1 MTPTRWRR
9 AAEYGLSFALFLGI
23 WKGYVAA
30 YDVPAFI
37 LPSPEETFLCLVRLF
52 KGEIYFHLAVTT
64 GEIVSGFLLGSVLGF
79 LFGYPLARSAL
90 LRKALMPYVLFAQT
104 APKIALIPLF
114 VLWFGLGW
122 ASKLILIVSMV
133 FFPVMAS
140 VILGMQSV
148 DRGMRDLMHVLRASR
163 LQTFWEVE
171 LPSSL
176 PPIFAGLK
184 VGIVQA
190 VIGAIVAEW
199 ISSKS
204 GLGYLLTYA
213 SALSDTPLLV
223 AAIIVTSSLGVLLYE
238 VLDVVEGRLLGW
250 HESKRDTHAV
260 LREAAP

>member
-1 MTPTRWRR
+1 MTPRWRR
-9 AAEYGLSFALFLGI
+9 ALEYGLSTALFLGL

-37 LPSPEETFLCLVRLF
+37 LPSPEETFACIVRLF
-52 KGEIYFHLAVTT
+52 AGEIYFHLAVTA
-64 GEIVSGFLLGSVLGF
+64 GEILSGFLLGVVLGF
-79 LFGYPLARSAL
+79 LFGYPLARSTL
-90 LRKALMPYVLFAQT
+90 LRKALMPYILFAQT

-114 VLWFGLGW
+114 VLWFGLGY
-122 ASKLILIVSMV
+122 ASKLVLIVSMV

-140 VILGMQSV
+140 VILGIQSV
-148 DRGMRDLMHVLRASR
+148 DRGMRDLMRILQASGAR
-163 LQTFWEVE
+163 TFWEVE
-171 LPSSL
+171 LPASL
-176 PPIFAGLK
+176 PLIFAGLK

-223 AAIIVTSSLGVLLYE
+223 AVIVVTAALGVLFYE
-238 VLDVVEGRLLGW
+238 ALDALEGRLLHW
-250 HESKRDTHAV
+250 HESRRGAQAV
-260 LREAAP
+260 PREAAP

>member
-1 MTPTRWRR
+1 MTLTRWRR
-9 AAEYGLSFALFLGI
+9 VLEYGVSIALFLGI
-23 WKGYVAA
+23 WKGYVVA

-37 LPSPEETFLCLVRLF
+37 LPSPEETFYCIVRLF
-52 KGEIYFHLAVTT
+52 GGEIYFHLAVTA
-64 GEIVSGFLLGSVLGF
+64 GEIVSGFVLGVALGF
-79 LFGYPLARSAL
+79 LFGYPLAKSLL
-90 LRKALMPYVLFAQT
+90 LRKALMPYILFAQT

-114 VLWFGLGW
+114 VVWFGLGY

-148 DRGMRDLMHVLRASR
+148 DRGMRDLMRILQASGM
-163 LQTFWEVE
+163 QTFWEVE

-176 PPIFAGLK
+176 PLVFAGLK

-223 AAIIVTSSLGVLLYE
+223 AVIIVTTALGILFYE
-238 VLDVVEGRLLGW
+238 VLDVLEGRLLHW
-250 HESKRDTHAV
+250 HESKRDAQGL
-260 LREAAP
+260 LREAAS

>member
-1 MTPTRWRR
+1 M
-9 AAEYGLSFALFLGI
+9 L
-23 WKGYVAA
+23 
-30 YDVPAFI
+30 
-37 LPSPEETFLCLVRLF
+37 
-52 KGEIYFHLAVTT
+52 
-64 GEIVSGFLLGSVLGF
+64 
-79 LFGYPLARSAL
+79 
-90 LRKALMPYVLFAQT
+90 YVLFAQT

-148 DRGMRDLMHVLRASR
+148 DRGMRDLMRVLRASR

-238 VLDVVEGRLLGW
+238 VLDVVEGRLFGW
-250 HESKRDTHAV
+250 HESKRDAHAV

>member
-171 LPSSL
+171 LPSK
-176 PPIFAGLK
+176 F
-184 VGIVQA
+184 VDR
-190 VIGAIVAEW
+190 
-199 ISSKS
+199 KS
-204 GLGYLLTYA
+204 
-213 SALSDTPLLV
+213 
-223 AAIIVTSSLGVLLYE
+223 
-238 VLDVVEGRLLGW
+238 VV
-250 HESKRDTHAV
+250 
-260 LREAAP
+260 